1 MAPNVYAGR
10 YIDDVKTWTSVV
22 TVTLV
27 LVAGCGGGSSDNGGG
42 NTGGGGN
49 SGGGNSGGANAAGK
63 QIFVSNCKT
72 CHTLK
77 DAGAT
82 GQVGPNLD
90 QLQPGPDLVTKQ
102 VNSGG
107 GAMPSFKGKLTA
119 AQIKQVADYVSSVAG
134 KS

>member
-1 MAPNVYAGR
+1 
-10 YIDDVKTWTSVV
+10 VKTWTSVL
-22 TVTLV
+22 TVAVV
-27 LVAGCGGGSSDNGGG
+27 LLAGCGGSSDNGGG
-42 NTGGGGN
+42 NSGGNGN
-49 SGGGNSGGANAAGK
+49 SGGDANAAGK

-90 QLQPGPDLVTKQ
+90 QLKPGPDLVTKQ
-102 VNSGG
+102 VNTGG
-107 GAMPSFKGKLTA
+107 GAMPSFKGKLTD

-134 KS
+134 QS